1 MFGIDDLLLASLV
14 GGGLGAVTNKKNPLK
29 GALMGAA
36 LGGVGGGLLGGA
48 GSAGAAASPYALA
61 PGASLAEGATLGG
74 AGSMFSGASLAPGA
88 TLGAAPAVS
97 SGYFAG
103 SQIPSL
109 AANATQQSTP
119 GLFGNL
125 ASFGEKAKPFT
136 NMASTGM
143 QAANMFKQP
152 EQPLPTPPQVPVPV
166 GGPQALA
173 QLSGSLQQ
181 MGANTDQ
188 ERMMREAR
196 RRQLLSQI
204 GGGYGR
210 SFG

>member
-1 MFGIDDLLLASLV
+1 MFGIDDLFLASLV

-36 LGGVGGGLLGGA
+36 LGGVGGGLLGAGA
-48 GSAGAAASPYALA
+48 GAGAGASAGAANTVPGMLAAQEAGLGSTAL
-61 PGASLAEGATLGG
+61 GWGGATTGAQGALNSAFGSQ
-74 AGSMFSGASLAPGA
+74 AGSDIG
-88 TLGAAPAVS
+88 
-97 SGYFAG
+97 
-103 SQIPSL
+103 
-109 AANATQQSTP
+109 
-119 GLFGNL
+119 GLIGN
-125 ASFGEKAKPFT
+125 AKPAM
-136 NMASTGM
+136 NIASQGM

-152 EQPLPTPPQVPVPV
+152 EQPLPPPPQVPVPV